1 MMIVKCNLITMFKT
15 CYTQISNVIW
25 VRVTEHKIMI
35 ECQDGRNFTYRIKD
49 VSDFEVIHS

>member
-1 MMIVKCNLITMFKT
+1 MIVKFNLFTMFNT
-15 CYTQISNVIW
+15 CYTLINNVIW
-25 VRVTEHKIMI
+25 VRVTEHKILI

>member
-1 MMIVKCNLITMFKT
+1 MIVRFNFITMFNT
-15 CYTQISNVIW
+15 CYTLISNVIW

-49 VSDFEVIHS
+49 VSDFEVIYS